1 MKIFSE
7 NLRISSLKTTQ
18 KKTKK
23 QQTNGFVALPKIVKQ
38 KTRRISCYFRI
49 KVFPFFS

>member
-23 QQTNGFVALPKIVKQ
+23 NKQ
-38 KTRRISCYFRI
+38 MDLLRYQK
-49 KVFPFFS
+49 